1 VSAEYGVLGEIN
13 TAARFKR
20 GLAMPTFLWEGKTAQ
35 GRVLKGEIEAPNLEA
50 VFGIL
55 RDRRI
60 RPVANRIREKG
71 KGFDKEI
78 TIPGFAEKVKARD
91 LSVFTRQFA
100 TMIDAGLPIVQCLD
114 ILSQQTES
122 KVLRNTVRAI
132 KQDVEGGATLAEALS
147 RHPKTF
153 DNLYVNMVQAGE
165 TGGVLN
171 AILNRISL
179 FIEKANKLKKKVKG
193 AMIYPCS
200 IIFVAVVVVAIL
212 LIFVIPVFAELYGSM
227 GKALPAPTQITIN
240 ISNWFRSYFL
250 YMVFALVGI
259 IVAIRA
265 YYVTDNGRMNIDR
278 LFLRLPVVG
287 DLLRKVAVARFSQ
300 NMAILL
306 SSGVPILDGLAIT
319 ARTAGNRVIEK
330 AIMDSRVSISQGR
343 TVAEPLRDSKI
354 FPPMVCQMVAVG
366 EQTGGLDTMLKKVA
380 ELYEDEVDDAVA
392 NLTALMEPMIMV
404 FLGVILGG
412 LVVSM
417 YLPIFQLGSVVQ

>member
-1 VSAEYGVLGEIN
+1 MAI
-13 TAARFKR
+13 
-20 GLAMPTFLWEGKTAQ
+20 FLWEGKTAQ
-35 GRVLKGEIEAPNLEA
+35 GRVLKGEIEASNLEA
-50 VFGIL
+50 VFAIL

-60 RPVANRIREKG
+60 RPIPNRIREKG
-71 KGFDKEI
+71 RGLDTEI
-78 TIPGFAEKVKARD
+78 KIPGFGEKLKARD

-114 ILSQQTES
+114 IQTEQSES
-122 KVLRNTVRAI
+122 KVLRNTLRAI
-132 KQDVEGGATLAEALS
+132 KQDVEGGSTLAEAL
-147 RHPKTF
+147 RKHPKIF
-153 DNLYVNMVQAGE
+153 DDLYVNMVQAGE
-165 TGGVLN
+165 AGGVLN
-171 AILNRISL
+171 AILNRIAL

-193 AMIYPCS
+193 AMIYPCT
-200 IIFVAVVVVAIL
+200 IVVVAVVVVAIL

-240 ISNWFRSYFL
+240 ISNWFRTNFL
-250 YMVFALVGI
+250 YMIFVLVGI
-259 IVAIRA
+259 IVGIRS
-265 YYVTDNGRMNIDR
+265 YYQTDNGQMNIDR
-278 LFLRLPVVG
+278 LLLRLPVVG

-343 TVAEPLRDSKI
+343 TVAEPLRESKI

-366 EQTGGLDTMLKKVA
+366 ENTGGLDTMLRKVA

-404 FLGVILGG
+404 VLGVILGG
-412 LVVSM
+412 LVISM
-417 YLPIFQLGSVVQ
+417 YLPIFQLGSVVS

>member
-1 VSAEYGVLGEIN
+1 MAI
-13 TAARFKR
+13 
-20 GLAMPTFLWEGKTAQ
+20 FLWEGKTAQ
-35 GRVLKGEIEAPNLEA
+35 GRVLKGEIEASNLEA
-50 VFGIL
+50 VFAIL

-60 RPVANRIREKG
+60 RPIPNRIREKG
-71 KGFDKEI
+71 RGLDAEI
-78 TIPGFAEKVKARD
+78 KIPGFGEKLKARD

-100 TMIDAGLPIVQCLD
+100 AMIDAGLPIVQCLD
-114 ILSQQTES
+114 IQTEQSES
-122 KVLRNTVRAI
+122 KLLRNTLRAI
-132 KQDVEGGATLAEALS
+132 KQDVEGGSTLAEAL
-147 RHPKTF
+147 RKHPKIF
-153 DNLYVNMVQAGE
+153 DDLYVNMVDAGE
-165 TGGVLN
+165 AGGVLN
-171 AILNRISL
+171 AILNRIAL

-193 AMIYPCS
+193 AMIYPCT
-200 IIFVAVVVVAIL
+200 IIGVAIVVVAIL

-240 ISNWFRSYFL
+240 ISNWVRANFL
-250 YMVFALVGI
+250 YMIFALVGT
-259 IVAIRA
+259 IVGIRS
-265 YYVTDNGRMNIDR
+265 YYKTDNGQMNIDR
-278 LFLRLPVVG
+278 LLLRLPVVG

-343 TVAEPLRDSKI
+343 TVAEPLRESKI

-366 EQTGGLDTMLKKVA
+366 ENTGGLDTMLRKVA

-404 FLGVILGG
+404 ILGVILGG
-412 LVVSM
+412 LVISM
-417 YLPIFQLGSVVQ
+417 YLPIFQLGSVVS

>member
-1 VSAEYGVLGEIN
+1 
-13 TAARFKR
+13 
-20 GLAMPTFLWEGKTAQ
+20 MPVFLWEGKTAQ

-50 VFGIL
+50 VFAIL

-60 RPVANRIREKG
+60 RPIPNRIREKG
-71 KGFDKEI
+71 RGLDTEI
-78 TIPGFAEKVKARD
+78 KIPGFGEKLKARD

-114 ILSQQTES
+114 IQTQQSES
-122 KVLRNTVRAI
+122 KILRNTLRAI
-132 KQDVEGGATLAEALS
+132 KQDVEGGATLAEAL
-147 RHPKTF
+147 RKHPKIF
-153 DNLYVNMVQAGE
+153 DDLYVNMVQAGE

-171 AILNRISL
+171 AILNRIAL

-193 AMIYPCS
+193 AMIYPCT
-200 IIFVAVVVVAIL
+200 IIFVAIVVVAIL

-227 GKALPAPTQITIN
+227 GKALPVPTQITIN
-240 ISNWFRSYFL
+240 ISNWFRANIL
-250 YMVFALVGI
+250 YMVLGLAGI
-259 IVAIRA
+259 IIGIRS
-265 YYVTDNGRMNIDR
+265 YYQTDNGQMNIDR
-278 LFLRLPVVG
+278 LLLRLPIVG

-343 TVAEPLRDSKI
+343 TVAEPLRESKI

-366 EQTGGLDTMLKKVA
+366 ENTGGLDNMLRKVA

-404 FLGVILGG
+404 VLGVILGG
-412 LVVSM
+412 LVISM
-417 YLPIFQLGSVVQ
+417 YLPIFQLGSVVS